1 MYQHTIA
8 WYQGEIFEAWFIVG
22 TGVCFGLL
30 GVFCHFYGQSEGAKV
45 LFLPML
51 GLAVL
56 FLAISIPMVNSN
68 MQAMAQVAQ
77 HYQAMGEMR
86 FIQSELKRVAD
97 FQYLYPMSI
106 GISTVSFAIALALL
120 HFNAGVKWKAVAVA
134 LLILGTSFAVIDY
147 FSKER
152 ATTYRLALKK
162 GQNT

>member
-8 WYQGEIFEAWFIVG
+8 WYQGEIFEAWCIVAAG
-22 TGVCFGLL
+22 LCFGLL
-30 GVFCHFYGQSEGAKV
+30 SVFCHFYGQSEGAKA
-45 LFLPML
+45 LFLPL
-51 GLAVL
+51 LALAVL
-56 FLAISIPMVNSN
+56 FLAISIPMVYSN

-77 HYQAMGEMR
+77 QYQALGEIQ

-106 GISTVSFAIALALL
+106 GISSVSFAIALVLL
-120 HFNAGVKWKAVAVA
+120 HFNAGVKWKALAVA

-152 ATTYRLALKK
+152 ATIYRLALEESQK
-162 GQNT
+162 T

>member
-22 TGVCFGLL
+22 AGVCLGLIGL
-30 GVFCHFYGQSEGAKV
+30 VCYFYGQSVGTKA

-51 GLAVL
+51 GLMAL
-56 FLAISIPMVNSN
+56 FLAIGIPMAYGNI
-68 MQAMAQVAQ
+68 QTMASVANT
-77 HYQAMGEMR
+77 YQTVGEAQ
-86 FIQSELKRVAD
+86 FIANELKRVAD

-106 GISTVSFAIALALL
+106 AISAVSFSVALGLL
-120 HFNAGVKWKAVAVA
+120 YFDVGVKVKAWAVA

-152 ATTYRLALKK
+152 ANGYRVVLE
-162 GQNT
+162 QSV